1 VSQVKTERMSAIFR
15 MYAKR
20 RGRRLLQEGAAYL
33 HGLARRLLCAERGQ
47 HATAQRRDKGA
58 IAAEGSRRMNGDV
71 SGATLVAA
79 MQASLYPEVE
89 IQLRR
94 WRLPVRDS
102 TP

>member
-1 VSQVKTERMSAIFR
+1 
-15 MYAKR
+15 
-20 RGRRLLQEGAAYL
+20 
-33 HGLARRLLCAERGQ
+33 
-47 HATAQRRDKGA
+47 
-58 IAAEGSRRMNGDV
+58 MNEEV
-71 SGATLVAA
+71 SGAALVIA

>member
-1 VSQVKTERMSAIFR
+1 MSGVKSEGVSATFRMSG
-15 MYAKR
+15 KR
-20 RGRRLLQEGAAYL
+20 RGRRLLRECAAYL
-33 HGLARRLLCAERGQ
+33 QGLVRRLLCAQRAQ
-47 HATAQRRDKGA
+47 RPTAQRRDEDA
-58 IAAEGSRRMNGDV
+58 VAAEGSRRMNGDV

-79 MQASLYPEVE
+79 MQASPYPEVE